1 MLTAGSGIGNAFV
14 FFKKRGLQGKKQPK
28 KEVKKEVKKEDEEKK
43 NDVSGIKLDSE
54 PDGQVPVYDTCD
66 EVRRKIRAYL
76 TDPNVT

>member
-14 FFKKRGLQGKKQPK
+14 FFKKRGLQGKKQP
-28 KEVKKEVKKEDEEKK
+28 KKEVKKEDEEKK

-66 EVRRKIRAYL
+66 EVRRKIRASL